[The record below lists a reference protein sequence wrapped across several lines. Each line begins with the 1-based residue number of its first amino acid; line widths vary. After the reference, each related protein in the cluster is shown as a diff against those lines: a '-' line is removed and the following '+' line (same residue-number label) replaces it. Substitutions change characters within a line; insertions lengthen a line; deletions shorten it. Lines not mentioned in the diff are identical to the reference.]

1 MHTII
6 NTYKYTRK
14 EGLKNALMPVFP
26 DLRCVLDRAAARVC
40 HQINYKIC
48 RAVQPTHKLKSKVPQ
63 QGHEGG

>member
-1 MHTII
+1 M
-6 NTYKYTRK
+6 K
-14 EGLKNALMPVFP
+14 EGLKKALMPVFP

>member
-1 MHTII
+1 M
-6 NTYKYTRK
+6 K
-14 EGLKNALMPVFP
+14 EGLKKALMPVFP

-63 QGHEGG
+63 HGHEGG